1 MLEEVWGILL
11 VVGFDFVFFR
21 MALPGL
27 SVTITSKQHAGACV
41 CCLAEDCRKE
51 DARHFQHFFCLF
63 LGVAAEGFFSQAFL
77 EGGGVVHG
85 GLWKYRDFLALPT
98 EKSSLDYFNFCNVP
112 TVEEKELCCESR
124 THSPLPQELS
134 TKVELQA

>member
-1 MLEEVWGILL
+1 MQELVFVVWLKIVGRKMQGI
-11 VVGFDFVFFR
+11 
-21 MALPGL
+21 
-27 SVTITSKQHAGACV
+27 SSI
-41 CCLAEDCRKE
+41 
-51 DARHFQHFFCLF
+51 FFCLF

-77 EGGGVVHG
+77 EGGDVVHG

-98 EKSSLDYFNFCNVP
+98 EKSSLDYFHFCPVP
-112 TVEEKELCCESR
+112 TVEEKELSCESR

>member
-1 MLEEVWGILL
+1 MSGKAVLEEVWGILL

-51 DARHFQHFFCLF
+51 DARLFQHFFVYF
-63 LGVAAEGFFSQAFL
+63 LGGLQRGSSANHFWKVVMLSM
-77 EGGGVVHG
+77 GVCG
-85 GLWKYRDFLALPT
+85 NT
-98 EKSSLDYFNFCNVP
+98 ETS
-112 TVEEKELCCESR
+112 
-124 THSPLPQELS
+124 
-134 TKVELQA
+134 